1 MRAGARKRPWVVEE
15 GQQRDPLD
23 SMPHCRLR
31 AIAVLVAALLVAT
44 ACSRGGT
51 TAAPA
56 APPKPPLSYVA
67 VGASETTGTGA
78 DKPEAEAWPRVLANK
93 LGAGGRQVTFT
104 SVGFN
109 GAQVA
114 EARASSAP
122 KVEAIKPNLVTV
134 WLNVNDLINQL
145 RGLGTAAAFEQQ
157 LGELVHRVR
166 RDGATTVLVANTP
179 ALDRLPAYLDC
190 LDPAGT
196 RCLLPPA
203 FRAFVPRPDA
213 LNARVDEFNQMTQ
226 RVVQREGA
234 VLVDLHAASLK
245 ARAEGREASL
255 VSADGF
261 HPSTAGH
268 AAVADVFFEAAQRAG
283 V

>member
-1 MRAGARKRPWVVEE
+1 
-15 GQQRDPLD
+15 
-23 SMPHCRLR
+23 MPHSRLR
-31 AIAVLVAALLVAT
+31 AVTLVLSALLVAT
-44 ACSRGGT
+44 ACSRGEK
-51 TAAPA
+51 TAAPT

-78 DKPEAEAWPRVLANK
+78 DKPETQAWPRVLADK

-145 RGLGTAAAFEQQ
+145 RGLGTPAAFEQQ
-157 LGELVHRVR
+157 LGELVR
-166 RDGATTVLVANTP
+166 RARLGGTTTVLVANTP
-179 ALDRLPAYLDC
+179 ALDRLPAYLEC
-190 LDPAGT
+190 LNPAGT

-203 FRAFVPRPDA
+203 FRAFVPTPDV
-213 LNARVDEFNQMTQ
+213 LNARVDEFNRITE

-255 VSADGF
+255 VSVDGF